1 MDILKTIGSC
11 VAAMVAVAA
20 GLGNASAAP
29 LSFVAV
35 RAPVHCIF
43 NTPCA
48 VVSSTDSFAT
58 IDVSSLVWSGT
69 AHLESRT
76 FSVNFSAPIGLKN
89 FYEYRVDMTQTV
101 TSADAACITAVS
113 IDFGPVVKLQ
123 YNGVGPLDDG
133 YVIFQGGVG
142 SIGLLAVDETNGVIT
157 FTFSQPICAGT
168 APGTTGQASRL
179 FGLASALPPRS
190 VVAKVSVPGLDP
202 IDVTARA
209 PEQRKH

>member
-11 VAAMVAVAA
+11 VVAMVAVAA

-29 LSFVAV
+29 LSFVNV

-48 VVSSTDSFAT
+48 VVASTDSFAT

-69 AHLESRT
+69 AHLQSRT
-76 FSVNFSAPIGLKN
+76 FSVTFASPIGLKN
-89 FYEYRVDMTQTV
+89 FYEYRVDLTQTI
-101 TSADAACITAVS
+101 TNADAACITDLS
-113 IDFGPVVKLQ
+113 IDFGPVIKLQ
-123 YNGVGPLDDG
+123 YNGAGPLDDG
-133 YVIFQGGVG
+133 YVLFQGGVG
-142 SIGLLAVDETNGVIT
+142 SIGLSAVDETNGVIT

-168 APGTTGQASRL
+168 TPGTGQASRL
-179 FGLASALPPRS
+179 FGLASAFPPRA

-202 IDVTARA
+202 IDVQARA